1 MMSNEIVLRI
11 AELQKKISDNEQVI
25 NRCYFEN
32 VNNRLDL
39 KELQTKRDELSGLK
53 TRVIDSEIQMGVSYH
68 GGRL

>member
-1 MMSNEIVLRI
+1 MSNEIVLRI

>member
-1 MMSNEIVLRI
+1 MMSNEIDLRI